1 MQKHKPQSEPDLGA
15 ALRRRRKALGMSQ
28 DETARLSGCGRLFIS
43 EVERGKRSVRLD
55 KLIEL
60 LRTLGLQLEIR
71 PGRDEIRI
79 DESI

>member
-1 MQKHKPQSEPDLGA
+1 MQKRKSLIEPVLGA
-15 ALRRRRKALGMSQ
+15 ALRRRRKALGLSQ

-43 EVERGKRSVRLD
+43 EVERGKKSVRLD

-71 PGRDEIRI
+71 PGKDEIRI
-79 DESI
+79 DENI